1 MKGES
6 LIKRFI
12 PYYKPFRKVFI
23 FDLFCALVYAGAG
36 ILFPVL
42 VRNLLNNYVSTEY
55 IMWSKIG
62 ATCALMVGLKIL
74 EVSAN
79 YFMLTAGHV
88 MGAKLEADM
97 RRDLF
102 DKLLNLDH
110 SFYDNNKVGDLM
122 SRVNNDLFQITEFS
136 HHFPEEMIIAGAKLI
151 GIFIYLLTVHVP
163 LTLIL
168 FACLPFMAFVAVYFN
183 KRLRRVFRKQ
193 REQVSIINSHLEDS
207 LAGMTVVKSFAREDM
222 ELDRFQEDN
231 RAFVRIKRR
240 SYKYM
245 GGFHTLIKL
254 LTGLFYIIT
263 AVVGSVFI
271 SIGEID
277 TVDLLTYL
285 LYVNSLMM
293 TIEVIMTYTEQF
305 QQAMS
310 GFSRF
315 AEVIE
320 APITVTDKADA
331 FEADKVDFKSD
342 IVFDDV
348 TFKYEE
354 KGRTVLNNINFS
366 VKSGEK
372 VALVGPSGAGKTTI
386 ANLIT
391 RFYDI
396 SSGRILI
403 GGKDIKSVKLRSL
416 RENIG
421 VVQQNVYL
429 FEGTIRKNILYGR
442 PDADEEEIIAAAKN
456 AGAHEFIIKLP
467 EGYDT
472 NCGER
477 GAKLSGGQKQRIAI
491 ARVFL
496 KNPSI
501 LILDEATSSLDN
513 ESEKI
518 VQRSLDDLS
527 KGRTTLTI
535 AHRLST
541 IKNADRILVVTEN
554 GIEEQGTHEELLSKG
569 GVYSA
574 LYQTY
579 ES

>member
-1 MKGES
+1 MKAGG

-12 PYYKPFRKVFI
+12 PYYKPYKGIFI
-23 FDLFCALVYAGAG
+23 LDLFCALVYAGAG
-36 ILFPVL
+36 ILFPIL
-42 VRNLLNNYVSTEY
+42 VRNLLNNYVSLEF
-55 IMWSKIG
+55 IMWSKIALLG
-62 ATCALMVGLKIL
+62 AIMVGVKIM

-79 YFMLTAGHV
+79 YFMLTTGHV

-97 RRDLF
+97 RKDLF
-102 DKLLNLDH
+102 DKLLVLDH

-136 HHFPEEMIIAGAKLI
+136 HHFPEEMFIAAVKLI
-151 GIFIYLLTVHVP
+151 GIFAYLITVHVP

-168 FACLPFMAFVAVYFN
+168 FCGLPFMAFIAVFFN
-183 KRLRRVFRKQ
+183 KRLRKAFRKQ
-193 REQVSIINSHLEDS
+193 REQVSTINSHLEDS
-207 LAGMTVVKSFAREDM
+207 LSGMSVVKSFAREDM
-222 ELDRFQEDN
+222 ELEHFQEDN
-231 RAFVRIKRR
+231 KTFVDIKKKT
-240 SYKYM
+240 YKYM
-245 GGFHTLIKL
+245 GGFHTLVKW

-263 AVVGSVFI
+263 VLVGAVYI
-271 SIGEID
+271 SLGEIN

-285 LYVNSLMM
+285 LYVNSLML
-293 TIEVIMTYTEQF
+293 TVEVIMTYTEQF

-315 AEVIE
+315 AEIIDEPISISDSLE
-320 APITVTDKADA
+320 AFDD
-331 FEADKVDFKSD
+331 DGVDFKGEL
-342 IVFDDV
+342 IFDNV

-354 KGRTVLNNINFS
+354 KGRTVLNSINFK
-366 VKSGEK
+366 VQSGEK
-372 VALVGPSGAGKTTI
+372 VAIVGPSGAGKTTI

-396 SSGRILI
+396 SSGSILI
-403 GGKDIKSVKLRSL
+403 GGTDIKAIKLRSL
-416 RENIG
+416 RENVG
-421 VVQQNVYL
+421 TVQQNVYL
-429 FEGTIRKNILYGR
+429 FEGSVRKNILYGN
-442 PDADEEEIIAAAKN
+442 PNATNEEIISAAKK
-456 AGAHEFIIKLP
+456 AGAHDFITQLP

-477 GAKLSGGQKQRIAI
+477 GVKLSGGQKQRIAI

-501 LILDEATSSLDN
+501 LILDEATSALDN

-518 VQRSLDDLS
+518 VQHSLDDLS

-554 GIEEQGTHEELLSKG
+554 GIEEQGSHEW
-569 GVYSA
+569 SA
-574 LYQTY
+574 PYF
-579 ES
+579 